1 LNQQL
6 EAQEVLLDLTIA
18 PFEPLTPGNG
28 QNIGE
33 KKEKLAN
40 AIKERIPQ
48 ENLERLRRQ
57 LAGRLV
63 GITVVFLLWKGSST
77 VTNTRPIK
85 DLDNLLKIVFDALR
99 QGPHGLG
106 IIEEDSYIGEVYA
119 TKQLVDTEDREGYRI
134 IIEEHHDPE
143 MLRTL
148 KQYYEKIPAQ
158 SSGSNEN
165 GELYSRISIHVY
177 LLRMRPAVN
186 QRIVGLRR

>member
-1 LNQQL
+1 MLAEQL
-6 EAQEVLLDLTIA
+6 EAQDILLDLTIA

-40 AIKERIPQ
+40 AIKERLS
-48 ENLERLRRQ
+48 NDDLERLKHQ

-63 GITVVFLLWKGSST
+63 GITVVFLLWKGSPT

-85 DLDNLLKIVFDALR
+85 DLDNLLKIVFDVLR
-99 QGPHGLG
+99 NHPQGLG

-119 TKQLVDTEDREGYRI
+119 TKQLVNKEQDEGYRI

-148 KQYYEKIPAQ
+148 KQYYSKIP
-158 SSGSNEN
+158 E
-165 GELYSRISIHVY
+165 
-177 LLRMRPAVN
+177 
-186 QRIVGLRR
+186 

>member
-1 LNQQL
+1 MLAEQL
-6 EAQEVLLDLTIA
+6 EAREILLDLTIA

-28 QNIGE
+28 ENTSE

-48 ENLERLRRQ
+48 ENLERLKRE

-63 GITVVFLLWKGSST
+63 GITVVFLLWKGSPNK
-77 VTNTRPIK
+77 TNTRPVK
-85 DLDNLLKIVFDALR
+85 DLDNLLKIVFDVLR
-99 QGPHGLG
+99 NHPQGLG

-119 TKQLVDTEDREGYRI
+119 TKQLVNREKEEGYRL

-148 KQYYEKIPAQ
+148 KQYYSKTP
-158 SSGSNEN
+158 G
-165 GELYSRISIHVY
+165 
-177 LLRMRPAVN
+177 
-186 QRIVGLRR
+186 

>member
-1 LNQQL
+1 LVEQL
-6 EAQEVLLDLTIA
+6 QTQEILLDLTIA

-40 AIKERIPQ
+40 AIKERIP
-48 ENLERLRRQ
+48 EESLERLRRQ

-63 GITVVFLLWKGSST
+63 GVTVVFLLWKGSPS
-77 VTNTRPIK
+77 VSNTRPVK
-85 DLDNLLKIVFDALR
+85 DLDNLLKIVFDVLR
-99 QGPHGLG
+99 QGLQGLG

-119 TKQLVDTEDREGYRI
+119 TKQLVSREEDEGYRI

-148 KQYYEKIPAQ
+148 KEYYSKIPA
-158 SSGSNEN
+158 
-165 GELYSRISIHVY
+165 
-177 LLRMRPAVN
+177 
-186 QRIVGLRR
+186 

>member
-1 LNQQL
+1 LVQQL
-6 EAQEVLLDLTIA
+6 EAKETFLDLTIA

-28 QNIGE
+28 QNTSE

-48 ENLERLRRQ
+48 GNLERLRQQ

-63 GITVVFLLWKGSST
+63 AVTVVFLLWKGSPN
-77 VTNTRPIK
+77 VTNTRPVK
-85 DLDNLLKIVFDALR
+85 DLDNLLKIVFDVLR
-99 QGPHGLG
+99 QGPQGLG

-119 TKQLVDTEDREGYRI
+119 TKQLVSREEDEGYRI

-148 KQYYEKIPAQ
+148 KQYYAKIPA
-158 SSGSNEN
+158 
-165 GELYSRISIHVY
+165 
-177 LLRMRPAVN
+177 
-186 QRIVGLRR
+186 

>member
-1 LNQQL
+1 MVEQL
-6 EAQEVLLDLTIA
+6 QAQEILLDLTIA

-40 AIKERIPQ
+40 AIKERLT
-48 ENLERLRRQ
+48 EESLEKLRHQ

-63 GITVVFLLWKGSST
+63 GVTVVFLLWKGSPS
-77 VTNTRPIK
+77 VTNTRPVK
-85 DLDNLLKIVFDALR
+85 DLDNLLKIVFDVLR
-99 QGPHGLG
+99 QGPKGLG

-119 TKQLVDTEDREGYRI
+119 TKQLVSREEDEGYRI

-148 KQYYEKIPAQ
+148 KQFYSKIPA
-158 SSGSNEN
+158 
-165 GELYSRISIHVY
+165 
-177 LLRMRPAVN
+177 
-186 QRIVGLRR
+186 

>member
-1 LNQQL
+1 LIQRL
-6 EAQEVLLDLTIA
+6 EEKETFLDLTLT

-40 AIKERIPQ
+40 AIKERIP
-48 ENLERLRRQ
+48 EESLERLRRQ

-63 GITVVFLLWKGSST
+63 GVTVVFLLWKGSPS
-77 VTNTRPIK
+77 VSNTRPVK
-85 DLDNLLKIVFDALR
+85 DLDNLLKIVFDVLR
-99 QGPHGLG
+99 QGLQGLG

-119 TKQLVDTEDREGYRI
+119 TKQLVSREEDEGYRI

-148 KQYYEKIPAQ
+148 KEYYSKIPA
-158 SSGSNEN
+158 
-165 GELYSRISIHVY
+165 
-177 LLRMRPAVN
+177 
-186 QRIVGLRR
+186 

>member
-1 LNQQL
+1 LVEQL
-6 EAQEVLLDLTIA
+6 QAQEILLDLTVA

-40 AIKERIPQ
+40 AIKERISHDD
-48 ENLERLRRQ
+48 LERLKHQ

-63 GITVVFLLWKGSST
+63 GITVVFLLWKGSPT

-119 TKQLVDTEDREGYRI
+119 TKQLVSREEDEGYRI

-148 KQYYEKIPAQ
+148 KQYYSKIPA
-158 SSGSNEN
+158 
-165 GELYSRISIHVY
+165 
-177 LLRMRPAVN
+177 
-186 QRIVGLRR
+186 